1 MARVSPTRD
10 VIEEP
15 LSSED
20 LAARYRAMCED
31 PCLARVPGK
40 LELDLWG
47 RMVMTPAG
55 TYHSLVQGRLCQRLA
70 TLGGQTYTELAVVT
84 EFGLFVADVAWGSR
98 QFAASRGKESP
109 FMRAPEI
116 CLEVVSPSNS
126 AKEMAEKRAGYL
138 GAGAL
143 EAWLLFLHSKR
154 IEFHGQHGML
164 ERSRFAVDLTG
175 IFDEA

>member
-1 MARVSPTRD
+1 MAHMSLPRD

-15 LSSED
+15 LSGEE

-47 RMVMTPAG
+47 RMVMTPPG
-55 TYHSLVQGRLCQRLA
+55 TYHGLVQGRLCQRLA
-70 TLGGQTYTELAVVT
+70 PLGGQTYAELAVVT
-84 EFGLFVADVAWGSR
+84 AFGLFVADVAWGSR
-98 QFAASRGKESP
+98 QFAAARGKESP

-126 AKEMAEKRAGYL
+126 AKEMEEKRAGYL

-143 EAWLLFLHSKR
+143 EVWLLFLHSKR
-154 IEFHGQHGML
+154 IEFHGERGVL
-164 ERSRFAVDLTG
+164 ERSRFAVNLDG

>member
-1 MARVSPTRD
+1 MSPSRD
-10 VIEEP
+10 LIEEP
-15 LSSED
+15 LSSEE

-47 RMVMTPAG
+47 RMVMTRPG
-55 TYHSLVQGRLCQRLA
+55 TYHGLVQARVCQRLA
-70 TLGGQTYTELAVVT
+70 TLGGETYVELAVVT
-84 EFGLFVADVAWGSR
+84 AFGLFVADVAWGTR
-98 QFAASRGKESP
+98 QFTASRGKESP

-116 CLEVVSPSNS
+116 CLEVVSQSNS
-126 AKEMAEKRAGYL
+126 SKEMAEKRAGYL
-138 GAGAL
+138 GAGAM
-143 EAWLLFLHSKR
+143 EVWLLFLHSKR
-154 IEFHGQHGML
+154 IELCGQQGIL